1 MLLDVHGHPPPDR
14 SRLPGLLAALERWDS
29 RLLLSDLGAR
39 DTGWVH
45 APEVRHWQEGN
56 EQCAELVRQHPD
68 RLLGYCYVN
77 PAHGREALAEMER
90 RLLGEPETFG
100 ALKLWVA
107 VRCSDPCLDPLM
119 ELCAAHDVPVL
130 QHTWIKAGPQGPGS
144 GNLAGESTPE
154 DLLALARRHPR
165 VRFFGGHI
173 GGDWEWGVA
182 ALKQVDNVWL
192 DVAGGDASG
201 GYMEAALAGVGAG
214 RIVYGTDVTG
224 RSIPSQL
231 AKILAVDLSETD
243 REKILW
249 QNAAHVLGKRLPPA
263 WREAFGRGGA
273 AEGAQ
278 APEGR
283 RGRGTAPRLPP
294 PPPGGYLD
302 ANAFLGEW
310 PGRRLNGSPPPVREA
325 LVPARLAQMD
335 ALGIRRAA
343 VSLLEG
349 TFLKDSG
356 VANAELRTLTALAP
370 QRLFP
375 VYTLNPLFPAWNEHL
390 QRCLQDYGLA
400 PGTGALRLSPA
411 YHGYPL
417 DHPALE
423 ACLDRL
429 QALGLP
435 VVLTWQLE
443 DTRMQGTAMQVP
455 DLDPAAVAAL
465 ATRRPGLR
473 LVLTGAVGNQI
484 LATARHLPPEA
495 RVWFDLSRVQ
505 GPVDGVLHL
514 CREVGP
520 GRLLFGTNVPL
531 HVAASPVLE
540 VADAVAAGLPEGDAG
555 ALRYAN
561 AGVALGLTPLQDERH
576 PAPPAGLSSER

>member
-45 APEVRHWQEGN
+45 VPEVRHWQEGN

-107 VRCSDPCLDPLM
+107 VRCSDPRLDPLM
-119 ELCAAHDVPVL
+119 EFCAAHDVPVL

-249 QNAAHVLGKRLPPA
+249 QNAVHVLGSGSPRPG
-263 WREAFGRGGA
+263 GRPSAGGA
-273 AEGAQ
+273 
-278 APEGR
+278 
-283 RGRGTAPRLPP
+283 
-294 PPPGGYLD
+294 
-302 ANAFLGEW
+302 
-310 PGRRLNGSPPPVREA
+310 
-325 LVPARLAQMD
+325 
-335 ALGIRRAA
+335 
-343 VSLLEG
+343 
-349 TFLKDSG
+349 
-356 VANAELRTLTALAP
+356 
-370 QRLFP
+370 
-375 VYTLNPLFPAWNEHL
+375 
-390 QRCLQDYGLA
+390 GLA
-400 PGTGALRLSPA
+400 PGSDRPPPPCPA
-411 YHGYPL
+411 RG
-417 DHPALE
+417 
-423 ACLDRL
+423 
-429 QALGLP
+429 GLP
-435 VVLTWQLE
+435 GRQRLPGRVARAAPERL
-443 DTRMQGTAMQVP
+443 
-455 DLDPAAVAAL
+455 PAP
-465 ATRRPGLR
+465 RPRGPRPG
-473 LVLTGAVGNQI
+473 
-484 LATARHLPPEA
+484 PP
-495 RVWFDLSRVQ
+495 
-505 GPVDGVLHL
+505 GPDG
-514 CREVGP
+514 RP
-520 GRLLFGTNVPL
+520 
-531 HVAASPVLE
+531 
-540 VADAVAAGLPEGDAG
+540 
-555 ALRYAN
+555 
-561 AGVALGLTPLQDERH
+561 RH
-576 PAPPAGLSSER
+576 PARRRSPSWRAPSSRTAGWPTPNCGP

>member
-1 MLLDVHGHPPPDR
+1 MRDAIRGSTGAKAWKNCQCPTPNQPTSGGCPPARVVVSFSVGLVFHMGSMVTWGFFPLYVFIAHSAHSCLGGVYVGHSNVSLTGFLLCVPAAPLPLSPPAAPQAARAIPRAPRAPAPAARTIPGPRHPRRPARHCVSHCSRSFSGTGTSVSWSPEMLLDVHGHPPPDR

-45 APEVRHWQEGN
+45 VPEVRHWQEGN
-56 EQCAELVRQHPD
+56 EQCAEVVRQHPD

-107 VRCSDPCLDPLM
+107 VRCSDPRLDPLM

-231 AKILAVDLSETD
+231 AKILAVDLSEAD

-263 WREAFGRGGA
+263 WREAFVQKGRGA
-273 AEGAQ
+273 
-278 APEGR
+278 
-283 RGRGTAPRLPP
+283 PP
-294 PPPGGYLD
+294 PASLPRPRGATWTPTPSWASGPGG
-302 ANAFLGEW
+302 A
-310 PGRRLNGSPPPVREA
+310 
-325 LVPARLAQMD
+325 
-335 ALGIRRAA
+335 
-343 VSLLEG
+343 
-349 TFLKDSG
+349 
-356 VANAELRTLTALAP
+356 
-370 QRLFP
+370 
-375 VYTLNPLFPAWNEHL
+375 
-390 QRCLQDYGLA
+390 
-400 PGTGALRLSPA
+400 
-411 YHGYPL
+411 
-417 DHPALE
+417 
-423 ACLDRL
+423 
-429 QALGLP
+429 
-435 VVLTWQLE
+435 
-443 DTRMQGTAMQVP
+443 
-455 DLDPAAVAAL
+455 
-465 ATRRPGLR
+465 
-473 LVLTGAVGNQI
+473 
-484 LATARHLPPEA
+484 
-495 RVWFDLSRVQ
+495 
-505 GPVDGVLHL
+505 
-514 CREVGP
+514 
-520 GRLLFGTNVPL
+520 
-531 HVAASPVLE
+531 
-540 VADAVAAGLPEGDAG
+540 
-555 ALRYAN
+555 
-561 AGVALGLTPLQDERH
+561 
-576 PAPPAGLSSER
+576 

>member
-45 APEVRHWQEGN
+45 VPEVRHWQEGN
-56 EQCAELVRQHPD
+56 EQCAEVVRQHPD

-107 VRCSDPCLDPLM
+107 VRCSDPRLDPLM

-249 QNAAHVLGKRLPPA
+249 RNAVHVLGKRLPPA

-283 RGRGTAPRLPP
+283 RGRGTAPRLPASAAGGLPGRQRLPGRVARAAPERLPAPRPRGPRPGP
-294 PPPGGYLD
+294 PGPDGRPRHPARRGLPPGGHLPQ
-302 ANAFLGEW
+302 GQR
-310 PGRRLNGSPPPVREA
+310 GG
-325 LVPARLAQMD
+325 Q
-335 ALGIRRAA
+335 RRAA
-343 VSLLEG
+343 G
-349 TFLKDSG
+349 PD
-356 VANAELRTLTALAP
+356 R
-370 QRLFP
+370 
-375 VYTLNPLFPAWNEHL
+375 
-390 QRCLQDYGLA
+390 
-400 PGTGALRLSPA
+400 PG
-411 YHGYPL
+411 
-417 DHPALE
+417 
-423 ACLDRL
+423 
-429 QALGLP
+429 
-435 VVLTWQLE
+435 
-443 DTRMQGTAMQVP
+443 
-455 DLDPAAVAAL
+455 PAAPV
-465 ATRRPGLR
+465 PR
-473 LVLTGAVGNQI
+473 LHPQSP
-484 LATARHLPPEA
+484 LP
-495 RVWFDLSRVQ
+495 
-505 GPVDGVLHL
+505 
-514 CREVGP
+514 
-520 GRLLFGTNVPL
+520 RL
-531 HVAASPVLE
+531 E
-540 VADAVAAGLPEGDAG
+540 
-555 ALRYAN
+555 
-561 AGVALGLTPLQDERH
+561 
-576 PAPPAGLSSER
+576 